1 MASHRRPRERG
12 LAGTTARTAAGLALA
27 GAASVTVFGEA
38 GHAEPRLT
46 TDEARARVD
55 RLYEEAEQAT
65 ERYNGA
71 KEKADTATGRIERLQ
86 DELARRTER
95 LNVTR
100 DGLGSLAT
108 AQYRNGGI
116 DPAVRWPSPPPPATT
131 WSAPGCWTG

>member
-1 MASHRRPRERG
+1 MASHRRPKERG

-27 GAASVTVFGEA
+27 GAASVTLFGEA

-100 DGLGSLAT
+100 DGLGSSPPPST
-108 AQYRNGGI
+108 AAAAST
-116 DPAVRWPSPPPPATT
+116 PPSSWPSPPPPATT